1 VLVWQIGF
9 TAAPW
14 RGPET
19 ERRWQL
25 GKLQCSDFPQSGQ
38 DEVDPEALPK
48 GADGRLA
55 AGEQIG
61 EQTQDQEQCRMYRL
75 QATAYPTQRPG
86 QLDIGTQIIGRG
98 LSTRGLLDGYDDLLK
113 LMQGACEA
121 TGKTIGE
128 QTEGTVPL
136 GAVPTRNPGSGRI
149 DPRVGAMARKRA
161 TAARV
166 QRTAL
171 EGCIVP
177 GLMFNVF
184 NAGEVDCEAKLHR
197 PPARTAA
204 TVAGLLS

>member
-1 VLVWQIGF
+1 
-9 TAAPW
+9 
-14 RGPET
+14 
-19 ERRWQL
+19 
-25 GKLQCSDFPQSGQ
+25 
-38 DEVDPEALPK
+38 
-48 GADGRLA
+48 
-55 AGEQIG
+55 
-61 EQTQDQEQCRMYRL
+61 MYRL

-204 TVAGLLS
+204 TVAGHSSASGNPLQYEYGRFPAGHPPAGERTGKSSHLPVPLYSTATTSQEVE